1 MTLGPRTRKTLK
13 ILAISY
19 AIKTLL
25 VGAAWLFAP
34 ELTNHAVATLRA
46 TFAAAPAAASAE

>member
-1 MTLGPRTRKTLK
+1 MTLGPRTRRTLK

-34 ELTNHAVATLRA
+34 DLTDRALATVRA
-46 TFAAAPAAASAE
+46 TFAAAPAGSTTD